1 MRTHSMKSQ
10 RGQAMTEFVVAA
22 LALFLPLILGVVY
35 VFKYGDIKQQAIQA
49 SRYAAMERALDP
61 RAHES
66 DTQVGDETVARFF
79 RDGAQEKI
87 ALNERATAAT
97 SGDENPNWSQLG
109 GDAMIKQYSDVK
121 VTLSKKSIDSTLLAP
136 VNLAVTNLGPLS
148 AFNGLSGGFGTEAEV
163 NVPLVNVAHFAPLSN
178 INIAIGA
185 TTVIAGD
192 PWNGGGAADV
202 ASHIGA
208 AVPARI
214 AGKFTGMMSSISNIL
229 FEWLADT
236 PAPVF
241 GCVKPDVVP
250 KAAADAQYNPQDDPS
265 NPSNPNDQC
274 Y

>member
-35 VFKYGDIKQQAIQA
+35 VFKYGDIKHQAIQA

-66 DTQVGDETVARFF
+66 DTQIRDETVARFF

-87 ALNERATAAT
+87 ALNEQATAAT
-97 SGDENPNWSQLG
+97 AGDENPNWSQLS

-136 VNLAVTNLGPLS
+136 VNVAVTNLGPLS
-148 AFNGLSGGFGTEAEV
+148 LFNGLSGGFGTEADVE
-163 NVPLVNVAHFAPLSN
+163 VPLVNVAHFAPLSN

-214 AGKFTGMMSSISNIL
+214 VGKFTNMMSFVSNAL
-229 FEWLADT
+229 FEALAGT

-250 KAAADAQYNPQDDPS
+250 TAAAPDAQYNPG